1 MSWLTRTIYA
11 PASISYWPGLSTLGY
26 GLSLFVLTSIVN
38 TPSRTSLSPPL
49 PFSLGYDLSFP
60 SPSWGMECERVYRSV
75 RGLRAIS
82 IYYIRSIITIT
93 HPIIAGF
100 DIWPGLYWPN
110 PNFSYRQFETSA
122 KACSLSTILHALANR
137 STEYRRV
144 YARWQGGDGRQNVN
158 ACWRSIVQ
166 LSVISQSYLLRGRK
180 EQVNVP
186 FQFWLSSAEL
196 FVGMMW
202 DWLPKNCRPG
212 RMWYRSKCCSF
223 SRAYLLL
230 RGSCSFLPRAMWKK
244 FADRFRSPWNR
255 IPSWLTATARY
266 MQINLWWD
274 MPRQEW
280 FRRACEEPNSN
291 NHEPLKRR
299 QVTHYLVYTSGSRW
313 AEPVWKIEPKVS
325 ITSITLLLIYR
336 VLYAEGICSK
346 CSFLRA

>member
-180 EQVNVP
+180 EQVNGP
-186 FQFWLSSAEL
+186 FQFWLSLAKFGWIRLSCLWVWCEIDFPRTAGREGCDIDPSVAAFRVHTYFSVEVAHFCPGPCERISL
-196 FVGMMW
+196 IGFDLHEIEFRAGW
-202 DWLPKNCRPG
+202 PLRLGTCR
-212 RMWYRSKCCSF
+212 
-223 SRAYLLL
+223 
-230 RGSCSFLPRAMWKK
+230 
-244 FADRFRSPWNR
+244 
-255 IPSWLTATARY
+255 
-266 MQINLWWD
+266 
-274 MPRQEW
+274 
-280 FRRACEEPNSN
+280 
-291 NHEPLKRR
+291 
-299 QVTHYLVYTSGSRW
+299 
-313 AEPVWKIEPKVS
+313 
-325 ITSITLLLIYR
+325 
-336 VLYAEGICSK
+336 
-346 CSFLRA
+346 